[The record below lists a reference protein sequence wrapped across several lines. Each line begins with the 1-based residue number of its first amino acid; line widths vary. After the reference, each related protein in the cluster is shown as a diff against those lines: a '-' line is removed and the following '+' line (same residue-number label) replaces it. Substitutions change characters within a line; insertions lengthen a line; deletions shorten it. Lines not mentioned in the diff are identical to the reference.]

1 MGKFLLFLAEKARAL
16 AAASPRVKAAF
27 QSFTAADVIGK
38 FGRGLKDW
46 GRIKNLALAVM
57 SAMTVKDAYD
67 LVQQFM
73 SFESEE
79 GDDNKLPISNQLML
93 AYQALS
99 NEETQRSLVEA
110 IPNLPKIDGNNGVS
124 VEDAVKY
131 QKALDQVKQI
141 SIASKAED
149 LASAAVVYKDGRE
162 KLVKISRILGISV
175 KDAVELATLLKEVDS
190 AYNVLL

>member
-1 MGKFLLFLAEKARAL
+1 MFLAEKARAL
-16 AAASPRVKAAF
+16 ASASPRVRNAF

-93 AYQALS
+93 AYQALA
-99 NEETQRSLVEA
+99 NEDTQRSLVEA
-110 IPNLPKIDGNNGVS
+110 IPNLPKIDGSSGVS
-124 VEDAVKY
+124 VEDAVRY

-149 LASAAVVYKDGRE
+149 LASAAVVYKDGRD

-175 KDAVELATLLKEVDS
+175 KDAVEVATLLKEVDS
-190 AYNVLL
+190 SYNVLL

>member
-110 IPNLPKIDGNNGVS
+110 IPNLPKIDGGNGVS